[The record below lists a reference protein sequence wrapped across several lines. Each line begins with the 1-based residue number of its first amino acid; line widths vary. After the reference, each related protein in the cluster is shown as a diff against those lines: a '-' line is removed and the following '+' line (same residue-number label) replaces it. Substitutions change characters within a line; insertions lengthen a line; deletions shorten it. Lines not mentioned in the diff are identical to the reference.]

1 MKRLEDIP
9 KKDIFEAPEGYFD
22 RLPGLIQAR
31 VAKPAADA
39 PWILSFRMTLRY
51 ALPVLIVGV
60 VSWLYLRLPAA
71 PSAEDLIA
79 SVDSNNL
86 VAYLEES
93 DLTADDLL
101 ENIQLS
107 DEDAEAI
114 QSRSFDE
121 LPVNEEDAEYLSN
134 EFGIDNF

>member
-1 MKRLEDIP
+1 MKKLEDIP

-31 VAKPAADA
+31 VSKPVADA
-39 PWILSFRMTLRY
+39 PWVLSLRMTLRY
-51 ALPVLIVGV
+51 AVPILVVGV
-60 VSWLYLRLPAA
+60 ISWLYLRMPGS
-71 PSAEDLIA
+71 PSAEDMIA

-86 VAYLEES
+86 VAYLQES
-93 DLTADDLL
+93 DITADDLL
-101 ENIQLS
+101 ENLQLS

-114 QSRSFDE
+114 QNRTYNE
-121 LPVNEEDAEYLSN
+121 LQMNEEDMEYLSN